1 MSFFISEAVAQD
13 GVEAAAGGSFEPFI
27 MLAIFAAVFYFL
39 IWRPQSKRN
48 KEHKG
53 LLENLSKGDEVS
65 TSGGLVGKIVKV
77 EEGFVV
83 MEVANNIELTVQK
96 QAVLNVLPKGTLK
109 SI

>member
-1 MSFFISEAVAQD
+1 MSFFISEAVAAE
-13 GVEAAAGGSFEPFI
+13 GAEAAAGGSFEPFI

-53 LLENLSKGDEVS
+53 LLENLGKGDEVS
-65 TSGGLVGKIVKV
+65 TSGGLVGKIVKLD
-77 EEGFVV
+77 EGFVV
-83 MEVANNIELTVQK
+83 MEVANNVELTVQK

-109 SI
+109 SL